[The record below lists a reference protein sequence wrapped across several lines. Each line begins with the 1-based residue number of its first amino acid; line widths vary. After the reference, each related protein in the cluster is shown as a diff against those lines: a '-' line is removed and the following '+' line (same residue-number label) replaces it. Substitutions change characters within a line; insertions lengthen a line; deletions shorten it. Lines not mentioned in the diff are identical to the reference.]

1 MTLILSHA
9 LTDTPVRSDEDINEH
24 IDMAERAR
32 ETYNV
37 YEEKTRRKLRT
48 MFHPH
53 LRPGA
58 EDPIIATEKN
68 IIDEVALALCSLLH
82 ENGESVAQ
90 TRFEAAQ
97 RRVDR
102 LKKEI

>member
-37 YEEKTRRKLRT
+37 YEEQTKRKLRT

-68 IIDEVALALCSLLH
+68 TQY
-82 ENGESVAQ
+82 N
-90 TRFEAAQ
+90 R
-97 RRVDR
+97 
-102 LKKEI
+102 